1 MKNNNWFKDKL
12 IKKKNKFL
20 IKRLLN
26 FFILIILKI
35 SIRPKTWK
43 TRKDEVKTLVSRS
56 INKLASVEFAFLPP
70 GFAFYLFVSFIPI
83 LIISFSIISS
93 INFGWFSN
101 NLENLKDFLL
111 EQILNRYIPGINN
124 SIPKTLNIFSSTTWE
139 TTTFILL
146 LISSLWIAS
155 SGYAKFISSQSV
167 IYNHKNTGNIFL
179 NRLKGILI
187 VIIISTILSLFLSVS
202 SLIFISLKSKIEE
215 IWLYD
220 LSFYLISIIFLF
232 KFFYITWLITLKI
245 SPVFKI
251 SFKQILP
258 GTFISALSSTLFSI
272 IFGFLASA
280 KFINYDKFGTLA
292 TFLYLSTFCLYISYL
307 LYFGVII
314 NEAFYKSL
322 FSQITKH
329 KYKFQKT
336 KI

>member
-232 KFFYITWLITLKI
+232 MFFYITWLITLKI